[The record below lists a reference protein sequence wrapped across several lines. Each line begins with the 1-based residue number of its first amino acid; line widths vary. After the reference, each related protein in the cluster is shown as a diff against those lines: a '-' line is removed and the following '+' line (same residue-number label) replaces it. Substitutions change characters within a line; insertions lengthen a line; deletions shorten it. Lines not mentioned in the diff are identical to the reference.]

1 MQSHAGEI
9 SCQQVSAT
17 ISKKT
22 VFGSVASIKICSIR
36 NYDFNKEEEPFGQ
49 KKRKKKENEEID
61 K

>member
-36 NYDFNKEEEPFGQ
+36 NNDFNKEEEPFV
-49 KKRKKKENEEID
+49 KKRRRKKK
-61 K
+61 KMKR